1 LIVRPTSLGLSLR
14 RTMVAP
20 SSVAAL
26 LDGHA
31 AQLEFRRIVEEIFPE
46 VAAEIMA
53 ARQPGERREQARVA
67 AFIDRVGTEL
77 FPVYEIEEYDQ
88 VAGGVPFIRNG
99 WNYERHHDLDLH
111 PGELLLATLCS
122 PAYDDGA
129 RLALLDA
136 AEQHVTRGLLA
147 AIPEGGFTPT
157 DLHARLDGT
166 PYVAAAEFA
175 DWQWGQ
181 TETIFLDTDDELD
194 VDVEWTRENVAV
206 LAEQWGRAEE
216 ILDRITALTHWIEA
230 DLLAHFVRLVDAVLE
245 RDHHLAYLHE
255 RRCYAFEITQEGIVA
270 VQPDE
275 PDAIP
280 LPIGAAV

>member
-1 LIVRPTSLGLSLR
+1 MIVRPTTLGQALR
-14 RTMVAP
+14 RTPVTP

-31 AQLEFRRIVEEIFPE
+31 AQVEFRRIVEEIFPE

-53 ARQPGERREQARVA
+53 ARHPGERREQARVA

-77 FPVYEIEEYDQ
+77 FPVYEVEEYDQ
-88 VAGGVPFIRNG
+88 VAGGVPVTRNG

-111 PGELLLATLCS
+111 PGELLLATLCA

-136 AEQHVTRGLLA
+136 AEQHVTRALLA

-216 ILDRITALTHWIEA
+216 ILDRITALTRWIEA
-230 DLLAHFVRLVDAVLE
+230 DLPAHFARLVDAVLE
-245 RDHHLAYLHE
+245 RDHHLAYLQE
-255 RRCYAFEITQEGIVA
+255 RRCYAFEITPEGIVA
-270 VQPDE
+270 VRPDE

-280 LPIGAAV
+280 LPISAAV